1 MSLALDSRQ
10 RAMLQEMGV
19 TVWSPELNAINNVA
33 GMAIDTK
40 LSANIESNSVRSG
53 PHYSQS
59 VQPPQTTHSADQQVP
74 ANAPS
79 ATSATT
85 SVSTTASVPRPAV
98 TQTKPAVAPQTIV
111 AAPLPAGLDSMDWAS
126 LQQAAA
132 ACQACQ
138 LGSGRK
144 NSVFGSLP
152 GSQRADWL
160 IVGDPP
166 VEGDETEGAPFTGEA
181 GQLLANM
188 LKAMGLSV
196 QQVVL
201 TSATKCRTEGMSTG
215 PHELAQCEAY
225 LRRQVALTRPKMILA
240 MGRYAAQALLAQTVG
255 SPVPPLG
262 QLRGVIHRY
271 EVDGQGIPVVVTY
284 SPTFLLRNMADKAKA
299 WADLCLAKAALQ
311 TSL

>member
-1 MSLALDSRQ
+1 MSLDLDTRQ

-19 TVWSPELNAINNVA
+19 TVWLPVADTINIIANKPLNTPATAKNDLKNA
-33 GMAIDTK
+33 L
-40 LSANIESNSVRSG
+40 LS
-53 PHYSQS
+53 SQS
-59 VQPPQTTHSADQQVP
+59 TQNAPNSAQQAP
-74 ANAPS
+74 ANPALALS
-79 ATSATT
+79 
-85 SVSTTASVPRPAV
+85 RPAV
-98 TQTKPAVAPQTIV
+98 TVAKPAVAQPAVV
-111 AAPLPAGLDSMDWAS
+111 AAALPAGLDSMDWSS

-132 ACQACQ
+132 TCQACH

-152 GSQRADWL
+152 ASQQADWL

-166 VEGDETEGAPFTGEA
+166 VEGDEIEGAPFTGEA
-181 GQLLANM
+181 GQLLGNM

-201 TSATKCRTEGMSTG
+201 TSATKCRTEGLSTG
-215 PHELAQCEAY
+215 PHELAQCEAF

-262 QLRGVIHRY
+262 QLRGVVHRY
-271 EVDGQGIPVVVTY
+271 DVDGQSIPVVVTY
-284 SPTFLLRNMADKAKA
+284 SPPFLLRNPADKAKA
-299 WADLCLAKAALQ
+299 WADLCLAKV
-311 TSL
+311 SV

>member
-1 MSLALDSRQ
+1 MSLDLDTRQ

-19 TVWSPELNAINNVA
+19 TVWSPVADAINIIA
-33 GMAIDTK
+33 DGAINTLATAK
-40 LSANIESNSVRSG
+40 NEPKNAVLS
-53 PHYSQS
+53 SQNL
-59 VQPPQTTHSADQQVP
+59 QNTEIAAP
-74 ANAPS
+74 NAP
-79 ATSATT
+79 AP
-85 SVSTTASVPRPAV
+85 VPRPAV
-98 TQTKPAVAPQTIV
+98 TVAKSAAIPAATSQTIA

-152 GSQRADWL
+152 ASQQAEQADWL

-166 VEGDETEGAPFTGEA
+166 VEGDEIEGAPFTGEA
-181 GQLLANM
+181 GQLLGNM

-201 TSATKCRTEGMSTG
+201 TSATKCRTEGLSTG

-225 LRRQVALTRPKMILA
+225 LRRQVALTHPKMILA
-240 MGRYAAQALLAQTVG
+240 MGRYAAQALLAQTIG

-262 QLRGVIHRY
+262 QLRGVVHRY
-271 EVDGQGIPVVVTY
+271 QGIPVVVTY
-284 SPTFLLRNMADKAKA
+284 SPTFLLRNPADKAKA
-299 WADLCLAKAALQ
+299 WADLCLAKA
-311 TSL
+311 SF

>member
-1 MSLALDSRQ
+1 MSLDLDTRQ

-19 TVWSPELNAINNVA
+19 TVWSPVADAINIIAVE
-33 GMAIDTK
+33 AINTLAIAK
-40 LSANIESNSVRSG
+40 NASKNALSG
-53 PHYSQS
+53 LQS
-59 VQPPQTTHSADQQVP
+59 FQNTEIAASSAPFP
-74 ANAPS
+74 A
-79 ATSATT
+79 
-85 SVSTTASVPRPAV
+85 PRPAATV
-98 TQTKPAVAPQTIV
+98 AKPTAVATSQTIV
-111 AAPLPAGLDSMDWAS
+111 AAPLPAGLDSMDWIS

-132 ACQACQ
+132 SCQACH

-144 NSVFGSLP
+144 NSVFGSL
-152 GSQRADWL
+152 SASVQADWL

-166 VEGDETEGAPFTGEA
+166 VEGDEIEGAPFTGEA

-201 TSATKCRTEGMSTG
+201 TSATKCRTEGLSTG

-225 LRRQVALTRPKMILA
+225 LRRQVALARPKMILA

-262 QLRGVIHRY
+262 QLRGAVHRY
-271 EVDGQGIPVVVTY
+271 QGIPVVVTY
-284 SPTFLLRNMADKAKA
+284 SPTFLLRNTADKAKA
-299 WADLCLAKAALQ
+299 WVDLCLAKASLQ
-311 TSL
+311 TPL

>member
-1 MSLALDSRQ
+1 MSLDLDTRQ

-19 TVWSPELNAINNVA
+19 TVWSPVANTINSIAGEAINTPAKAKNEPKNALSGSPNAHTLKNQDVA
-33 GMAIDTK
+33 
-40 LSANIESNSVRSG
+40 SANV
-53 PHYSQS
+53 
-59 VQPPQTTHSADQQVP
+59 TTP
-74 ANAPS
+74 AA
-79 ATSATT
+79 
-85 SVSTTASVPRPAV
+85 RPAV
-98 TQTKPAVAPQTIV
+98 TLTKQAAAASDVV
-111 AAPLPAGLDSMDWAS
+111 AAPLPAGLDSMDWIS

-132 ACQACQ
+132 ACQACH

-152 GSQRADWL
+152 AAQQAEQADWL

-166 VEGDETEGAPFTGEA
+166 VESDEIEGAPFTREA

-201 TSATKCRTEGMSTG
+201 TSVTKCRTEGLSTG

-262 QLRGVIHRY
+262 QLRGAVHGY
-271 EVDGQGIPVVVTY
+271 QGIPVVVTY
-284 SPTFLLRNMADKAKA
+284 SPAFLLRNPADKAKA
-299 WADLCLAKAALQ
+299 WADLCLALAALQ
-311 TSL
+311 TPA

>member
-1 MSLALDSRQ
+1 MSLDLDTRQ

-19 TVWSPELNAINNVA
+19 TVWSPVADTINIIATEAINTP
-33 GMAIDTK
+33 AIAKNEPINALPGSQSTQ
-40 LSANIESNSVRSG
+40 NIEI
-53 PHYSQS
+53 
-59 VQPPQTTHSADQQVP
+59 
-74 ANAPS
+74 
-79 ATSATT
+79 
-85 SVSTTASVPRPAV
+85 TASSAPVAAPRPAV
-98 TQTKPAVAPQTIV
+98 TVAKPATAPQSIV
-111 AAPLPAGLDSMDWAS
+111 AAPLPAGLSSMDWPS

-132 ACQACQ
+132 ACQACH

-152 GSQRADWL
+152 ASAQADWL

-166 VEGDETEGAPFTGEA
+166 VEGDEIEGAPFTGEA

-201 TSATKCRTEGMSTG
+201 TSATKCRTEGLSTG

-225 LRRQVALTRPKMILA
+225 LRRQVALMQPKMILA

-262 QLRGVIHRY
+262 QLRGAVHRY
-271 EVDGQGIPVVVTY
+271 QGTPVVVTY
-284 SPTFLLRNMADKAKA
+284 SPAFLLRNPADKAKA
-299 WADLCLAKAALQ
+299 WADLCLAQAALQ
-311 TSL
+311 TPL